1 MDRHLTT
8 SEARTALLALVDAAQ
23 KGERAILTKRGV
35 PAAALIGV
43 DELESLRALA
53 RLWQDPVA
61 LRAMRR
67 SFEDLRAGRVARVR
81 TAPSLEKLGS
91 LGRRRKRA

>member
-8 SEARTALLALVDAAQ
+8 SEARADLLALVDAAQ

-67 SFEDLRAGRVARVR
+67 SFEDLRGGRVAGVS
-81 TAPSLEKLGS
+81 TTPSLEKLGT
-91 LGRRRKRA
+91 LGRRRRRA

>member
-1 MDRHLTT
+1 MDRHLTA
-8 SEARTALLALVDAAQ
+8 SEARADLLALVDAAQ
-23 KGERAILTKRGV
+23 RGERAILTKRGV

-67 SFEDLRAGRVARVR
+67 SFEDLRSGRVAKVSG
-81 TAPSLEKLGS
+81 APSLKKLGV
-91 LGRRRKRA
+91 LGRRRTRA